1 MKRIL
6 ESTLFL
12 LLGVALSIAC
22 SDDTTDPVSG
32 SEDRIGPVVTFPETT
47 DRKIIVNEPVTFEA
61 TVEEATSC
69 AWYVDDEPV
78 AATPTLTYTFRSA
91 GTYVLRFEA
100 IGKEGRTEYSFV
112 VRAADPLRVS
122 FAPAADTQI
131 TCNQGEPIA
140 VAATVTSGDNGV
152 QHKWSVG
159 DKVVGTEAE
168 LQYAFPDPGTFTL
181 RYEATNADALTA
193 EAQWP
198 VTVIE
203 VEQPLTIEFTPAPK
217 TTIRCETG
225 ASVTIETDVK
235 HGEKGLVHAWTVDGV
250 KVSDAATFRHAF
262 TAPGTYAVAYEG
274 KNAKQEGVTAA
285 WTVEATHLFAD
296 FEALAALPADI
307 EDSNKALSLVENPF
321 PTATNASATVLMNKL
336 GGWTTSGMFKLL
348 LSGVADR
355 GAYST
360 LRVKVYLGTNL
371 YYPYIYA
378 GDYALPTTVNGETY
392 ASEAEWRKVVRTND
406 WNVLVYDLKREISAD
421 TNLGAVTEL
430 QFRPLSNWDHS
441 NFVYTGDPVTDNRTV
456 YFDDIEF
463 LK

>member
-1 MKRIL
+1 M
-6 ESTLFL
+6 
-12 LLGVALSIAC
+12 
-22 SDDTTDPVSG
+22 
-32 SEDRIGPVVTFPETT
+32 
-47 DRKIIVNEPVTFEA
+47 
-61 TVEEATSC
+61 
-69 AWYVDDEPV
+69 
-78 AATPTLTYTFRSA
+78 
-91 GTYVLRFEA
+91 
-100 IGKEGRTEYSFV
+100 
-112 VRAADPLRVS
+112 
-122 FAPAADTQI
+122 
-131 TCNQGEPIA
+131 
-140 VAATVTSGDNGV
+140 
-152 QHKWSVG
+152 
-159 DKVVGTEAE
+159 
-168 LQYAFPDPGTFTL
+168 
-181 RYEATNADALTA
+181 
-193 EAQWP
+193 
-198 VTVIE
+198 
-203 VEQPLTIEFTPAPK
+203 
-217 TTIRCETG
+217 
-225 ASVTIETDVK
+225 
-235 HGEKGLVHAWTVDGV
+235 
-250 KVSDAATFRHAF
+250 
-262 TAPGTYAVAYEG
+262 
-274 KNAKQEGVTAA
+274 TAA

-321 PTATNASATVLMNKL
+321 PTATNPSATVLMNKL

-348 LSGVADR
+348 LSDVADR